1 LDRTVV
7 PIHIDGEL
15 SNFFYRLSKI
25 RSAVGIK
32 ANIEM
37 LYLSN
42 ELFKQY
48 NRTITFTVGEPIKAG
63 EIDKSMNDQDAAA
76 ILRKTVHSL
85 KK

>member
-1 LDRTVV
+1 
-7 PIHIDGEL
+7 
-15 SNFFYRLSKI
+15 
-25 RSAVGIK
+25 
-32 ANIEM
+32 M

-76 ILRKTVHSL
+76 MLRKTVHSL